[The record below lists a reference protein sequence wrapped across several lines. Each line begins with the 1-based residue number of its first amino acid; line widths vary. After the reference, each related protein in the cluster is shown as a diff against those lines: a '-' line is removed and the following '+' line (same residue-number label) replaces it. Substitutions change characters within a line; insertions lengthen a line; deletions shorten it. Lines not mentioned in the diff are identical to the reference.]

1 MARRYSVAAPN
12 IGRGGA
18 DLIRAGGGG
27 VSMKAPKA
35 TKWFSSKMSDEG
47 LEALG
52 ELFGKNDAIRK
63 RLVDTGIYTQEAVD
77 RMSRA
82 ELNSAERRW
91 LEGGPDRAKAE
102 AEADILEREANVLKD
117 FAGIEARPP
126 IAPVDPVDPEME
138 PFTFGGLGEFDPT
151 TGDPVGGGTFD
162 EDFPPE
168 ERAKDF
174 DFESI
179 GAGVRTEGVSPS
191 DGIEEEFF
199 EGGGIKER
207 TNWKDGLRHGDNIE
221 YHEDGTTKKIVKY
234 EGGKEVSKESFEKPD
249 YSKMSRQEALLA
261 RFMQTV
267 PGVTQKVVDDY
278 NRIKKDLTPKEVD
291 PWTHSASM
299 KVEGKDGKNY
309 HMTYDKDG
317 KELRKIKLPDDDIEW
332 VDMHVWKGDQQ
343 GSFLRDKDDP
353 QNYIKGKDGKPKFF
367 PLPKGFS
374 RVRPRAE
381 KSLSM
386 KFNAFL
392 ETNVKYKHLV
402 GDPKVLKDPKVF
414 YLSNDPMQQQAA
426 IEFFQTKDGTVALIE
441 ALTKLQE
448 SRNKSDSKRNKK
460 IDDLIRQKEGR

>member
-1 MARRYSVAAPN
+1 MARRYSVQAP
-12 IGRGGA
+12 GGGGA
-18 DLIRAGGGG
+18 PKTIYAGGGG
-27 VSMKAPKA
+27 VSMRAPKA
-35 TKWFSSKMSDEG
+35 KKWATTKLSPEDW
-47 LEALG
+47 EAIG
-52 ELFGKNDAIRK
+52 EMFGKNDAIRK
-63 RLVDTGIYTQEAVD
+63 RLEETGVYTKEALA
-77 RMSRA
+77 RMGTA
-82 ELNSAERRW
+82 ELDSAERRW
-91 LEGGPDRAKAE
+91 LEGGRARESARVKAE
-102 AEADILEREANVLKD
+102 AEADILKKEANVLKD

-126 IAPVDPVDPEME
+126 LDPVDPEME

-151 TGDPVGGGTFD
+151 TGDPIPTYD
-162 EDFPPE
+162 
-168 ERAKDF
+168 KDF

-179 GAGVRTEGVSPS
+179 GEGVRKESVSPS
-191 DGIEEEFF
+191 DGLEEDFYGAD

-207 TNWKDGLRHGDNIE
+207 TNWKGSLRHGDNIE
-221 YHEDGTTKKIVKY
+221 YYQDGTTKKIVKY
-234 EGGKEVSKESFEKPD
+234 DSGKELSSEEFDKPD

-278 NRIKKDLTPKEVD
+278 TRIRKELTPKEVD

-299 KVEGKDGKNY
+299 KVGDAY
-309 HMTYDKDG
+309 ITYDKDG
-317 KELRKIKLPDDDIEW
+317 EELRKITLPKGDIEW
-332 VDMHVWKGDQQ
+332 VDMPVWKGDQQ

-392 ETNVKYKHLV
+392 ETNDKYKHLV

-414 YLSNDPMQQQAA
+414 YP
-426 IEFFQTKDGTVALIE
+426 
-441 ALTKLQE
+441 
-448 SRNKSDSKRNKK
+448 
-460 IDDLIRQKEGR
+460 